1 MYFIDMCFLIVES
14 HVTNSEQGQFQTT
27 CSSRDIL
34 VQFFSSPLLDV
45 LFADT
50 RTPEHMVVLVT
61 LQDRPLH
68 ATEYTP
74 LSPRAPPCIAQKH
87 FAFFSYSKKRLFRG
101 RHVLAKGTCKIKKRD
116 TGTNQHYQ
124 NFCPTKRL

>member
-1 MYFIDMCFLIVES
+1 MVYYLVYMRAQHLQTEILTPSSAVNMYFIDMCFLIVES

-74 LSPRAPPCIAQKH
+74 LSPTSPSMHCTET
-87 FAFFSYSKKRLFRG
+87 FRLLF
-101 RHVLAKGTCKIKKRD
+101 L
-116 TGTNQHYQ
+116 
-124 NFCPTKRL
+124 